1 MNGDE
6 DQFTEDIKKRTKS
19 SPMKERPMSEPAM
32 MMEDHDGG
40 DREEKKKKGMFS
52 RFKKK
57 KDKDHEEHKK
67 HKKDKKAEAH

>member
-1 MNGDE
+1 
-6 DQFTEDIKKRTKS
+6 
-19 SPMKERPMSEPAM
+19 MSEPAM

-67 HKKDKKAEAH
+67 HKKDKKSEAHQYSERQRIQIATKQLIQVTGPSSKL

>member
-6 DQFTEDIKKRTKS
+6 DQFTDDIKKRTKG
-19 SPMKERPMSEPAM
+19 SPKKDRPMSEPAM

-40 DREEKKKKGMFS
+40 DHEKKKKGLFS

-57 KDKDHEEHKK
+57 KDGDHEEHKK